1 MVWWIKFELNRTKL
15 NWMGGNKTI
24 CVTIRFRKKYLSSHD
39 DDDDNDRNATRV
51 LTSTLKF
58 NSFLKTFEQYDISI
72 YFPNNANRF
81 SFSLQRQC
89 QTNVLVIQEQ
99 KNNWFCLPAR
109 ISAPSRVL
117 TSVEIHNFY
126 FLPIFALVLTTW
138 NGFATTYGVRFFFF
152 LSFSITLLYAN
163 RVKDE
168 ANEFMGSQIR
178 VTCALLIQNLMHV
191 L

>member
-1 MVWWIKFELNRTKL
+1 
-15 NWMGGNKTI
+15 MGGNKTI

-39 DDDDNDRNATRV
+39 DDDDDDRNATRV

-138 NGFATTYGVRFFFF
+138 NGFATTYGVRFFFL

-168 ANEFMGSQIR
+168 ATEFMGSQIR